1 MLLGICELHE
11 YRCKVGHSLLLGTS
25 EGNGCVCTMKV
36 YDILKVKN
44 ALPLSV
50 YFVRE

>member
-1 MLLGICELHE
+1 MLLGMCAFHE
-11 YRCKVGHSLLLGTS
+11 NQCKVGHSLQMGKS
-25 EGNGCVCTMKV
+25 EDNGCAFTMKV

>member
-1 MLLGICELHE
+1 MLLGICEFRE
-11 YRCKVGHSLLLGTS
+11 YQCKLGRSLLMGTS
-25 EGNGCVCTMKV
+25 GDNYCSCTMKV

-50 YFVRE
+50 CFIRE